1 MVQIES
7 IDTLN
12 KGQVSQF
19 VKFHYTL
26 YKNCPQWVP
35 PFISDVNM
43 MLNKQKHPFFE
54 HSDAEFFV
62 AKRDGQ
68 IVGRIAAIENKPYNR
83 VHNSHQSAFYLFDS
97 IDDQEVA
104 NALFD
109 RAAEWSRAR
118 GLNKIV
124 GPKGFSPFDGYG
136 IQIEGN
142 HLRQMMNMMN
152 YNYSYYQKLVETY
165 GFEKE
170 VDFVSCYGGTETF
183 NLPEKIN
190 ALVERVKLRNSFE
203 VKRFKN
209 KKELMSWAWRIGEA
223 YNKTFINNWE
233 YYPFTQNEIKFVVD
247 NLMTVADPRLIKI
260 ITRNDEVVGFMLGFY
275 DVSAA
280 MQRHGGHLYPWAI
293 ADLLIDM
300 KRTKWIS
307 LNGVG
312 VLPEYQGRGGNYL
325 MMAEMVNTMKEF
337 SQFEHAELTQVAET
351 AVQMRRDLE
360 NVGGKPYKN
369 HRVYRKEI

>member
-1 MVQIES
+1 MLKVEQ
-7 IDTLN
+7 IDTQN
-12 KGQVSQF
+12 KQQVNQF
-19 VKFHYTL
+19 VKFHYDL

-35 PFISDVNM
+35 PFISDVNT
-43 MLNKQKHPFFE
+43 MLNKNKHPFYE
-54 HSDAEFFV
+54 HSDADFFV
-62 AKRDGQ
+62 ARQDGQ
-68 IVGRIAAIENKPYNR
+68 IVGRIGAIENRSFNK
-83 VHNSHQSAFYLFDS
+83 VHETRKSDFYLFDC

-109 RAAEWSRAR
+109 RAAEWAHQRT
-118 GLNKIV
+118 LNKIV
-124 GPKGFSPFDGYG
+124 GPKGFSLFDGYG

-152 YNYSYYQKLVETY
+152 YNYPYYRTLVENY

-170 VDFVSCYGGTETF
+170 VDFVSCYVPIENF
-183 NLPEKIN
+183 SLPDKIHM
-190 ALVERVKLRNSFE
+190 LVDRVKERNSFE

-209 KKELMSWAWRIGEA
+209 KRELIEWAWRIGRA
-223 YNKTFINNWE
+223 YNNSFVNNWE
-233 YYPFTQNEIKFVVD
+233 YFPMTEREIKYVAD
-247 NLMTVADPRLIKI
+247 TLTTVADPRLIKI
-260 ITRNDEVVGFMLGFY
+260 ITRKDDIVGFMAGFY

-293 ADLLIDM
+293 ADLLLDM
-300 KRTKWIS
+300 RKTDWIS

-325 MMAEMVNTMKEF
+325 MMAEMEATIREF
-337 SQFEHAELTQVAET
+337 KQFKHGELTQVAET

-360 NVGGKPYKN
+360 NVGGKAYKN
-369 HRVYRKEI
+369 HRVFHKDI